1 MSIRFDDAA
10 ADEAVRQLELTVQS
24 LLGMVGVLEETIPI
38 TTEEWRGRF
47 RRTFDYES
55 ARHDVAARTLAST
68 LHLAAVGI
76 RAKQFEAQAAIALE
90 AQQAEDEGGG

>member
-1 MSIRFDDAA
+1 MIRFDDAA

-24 LLGMVGVLEETIPI
+24 LLGMAAIIEETIPI

-47 RRTFDYES
+47 RYTFDYES
-55 ARHDVAARTLAST
+55 ARHDVAARTLAQT

-76 RAKQFEAQAAIALE
+76 RAKQFEARAAIQLE
-90 AQQAEDEGGG
+90 AQQARDEGGG